1 MKALTLAIC
10 IGVGMTCLVF
20 GTVCNATTTQSQG
33 PGSAVTSVDRSATF
47 DTLTSSNAVNLD
59 TYSENGLRITTAST
73 SWGEDPALARLDPF
87 HGANGADHA
96 FYAMANGSD
105 TWVTIETSDSRPIF
119 GIEFMYGNTW
129 TTGDIFGPYPWG
141 NHNAVVDWQ
150 TWRGDAIASSGT
162 IGNSPL
168 LEMGT
173 IVGFYDADGF
183 DRLLVRSPIASSA
196 DPNLQSIALDNL
208 RVQLSP
214 VPEPATVSLLAL
226 GVGCL
231 GLARRLQRAD
241 PAT

>member
-1 MKALTLAIC
+1 MKALSLATYIGMGMIC
-10 IGVGMTCLVF
+10 LAS
-20 GTVCNATTTQSQG
+20 GTVCNATTIQSQG

-47 DTLTSSNAVNLD
+47 GTLTSFNAVNLD

-73 SWGEDPALARLDPF
+73 SWGEDPALALMDPF

-119 GIEFMYGNTW
+119 GIEFIYGNTW

-141 NHNAVVDWQ
+141 NHNAVLNWQ
-150 TWRGDAIASSGT
+150 TWRGDAIVSSGT

-173 IVGFYDADGF
+173 IVGFQDSDGF
-183 DRLLVRSPIASSA
+183 DRLLVSSTIAGSA
-196 DPNLQSIALDNL
+196 DPNLQAIALDNL

-214 VPEPATVSLLAL
+214 VPEPATVSLLVL
-226 GVGCL
+226 GVACL
-231 GLARRLQRAD
+231 GLTRRLQRAY